1 MKNGKFQRNI
11 FILLLFLI
19 FSLNADCDVANKA
32 LVGPQG
38 VSGPISINVEKIPG
52 GTLGAGAAFD
62 LIVTITCNAPAT
74 CVEGKYISSYTTRG
88 AGSVSPST
96 GTQTST
102 VAKVI
107 PESPLGCCT
116 SNPICVVPPAT
127 TGGNCAVAAPDNCC
141 LTLPVPFPL
150 PTPVGGF
157 VHRYTGLS
165 VSAGSVGSVIFTVS
179 FNGPLGPTLVQETVL
194 NTV

>member
-38 VSGPISINVEKIPG
+38 VSGPISINIERVPG
-52 GTLGAGAAFD
+52 GTLGGGDGFE
-62 LIVTITCNAPAT
+62 LIVTITCNAPAI
-74 CVEGKYISSYTTRG
+74 CGEGKYISSYTTRG

-102 VAKVI
+102 VTLVPAVA
-107 PESPLGCCT
+107 EVPLGCCVAVGL
-116 SNPICVVPPAT
+116 CVLPTVAGSCAAAD
-127 TGGNCAVAAPDNCC
+127 GGCCTALPVAAT
-141 LTLPVPFPL
+141 LT
-150 PTPVGGF
+150 PTASGF
-157 VHRYTGLS
+157 VHRYTGLKVS
-165 VSAGSVGSVIFTVS
+165 VGSIGSVIFTVT
-179 FNGPLGPTLVQETVL
+179 FNGPVGPTLVQEAVL